1 MHIKMPDV
9 QVLRENG
16 LILLPGTEWAAVSTN
31 CPFRQSSSSGFGT
44 LHMPPHP
51 GPVLLIPITDWF
63 LKVSVT
69 LWLYCHH
76 LFFFFPLNIC
86 GFFHSTF
93 IEIIDMQH
101 CLSCTELNIYSKMI
115 ARTRLVNIHHLICSF
130 FLVIRTFKITS
141 EHLSNTEYSIN
152 YSHSAIHWSL

>member
-1 MHIKMPDV
+1 MAHRMHLACRYVLFTWYFIFLKIFELVPILKIWKYHMHIKMPDV

-44 LHMPPHP
+44 LYIPPHP

-76 LFFFFPLNIC
+76 LTFFFFPLNIC
-86 GFFHSTF
+86 GFFSFHFYWDNWHAT
-93 IEIIDMQH
+93 
-101 CLSCTELNIYSKMI
+101 LSCTDLIYI
-115 ARTRLVNIHHLICSF
+115 A
-130 FLVIRTFKITS
+130 K
-141 EHLSNTEYSIN
+141 
-152 YSHSAIHWSL
+152 WSPEQD